1 MRAGRLRNEG
11 ALQSPVLTRD
21 THGESIRV
29 WETVG
34 LFKFAKK
41 TLSGDEIVIAD
52 TLTAEVKHRV
62 SARFRDDFST
72 DKRILHG
79 SAALDIETVL
89 DMEETT
95 ARQMF
100 GSELLQIVAVLEVE
114 DRNHETQ
121 LICEETPV

>member
-34 LFKFAKK
+34 LFSFEKK
-41 TLSGDEIVIAD
+41 VLGGDEVVIAGQ
-52 TLTAEVKHRV
+52 LTSEVKHRV
-62 SARFRDDFST
+62 TARFRDDFSA

-89 DMEETT
+89 DMDERT

-114 DRNHETQ
+114 DRDHETQ
-121 LICEETPV
+121 LICEETV